1 MSDLQ
6 YYYRVTGC
14 PAQSSTDPN
23 CICWH
28 DEGAGPLE
36 STDNAPNMSWRKK
49 PLSRT
54 AVAWMDEEGCL
65 HTTFDSASFKN
76 GIVTP
81 LYTSTNSCAE
91 TATVITELV
100 SACEQLEKAV
110 LNLLPGAAQIVADV
124 GLINDALCAGVNAR
138 GKAKKKGACH
148 E

>member
-1 MSDLQ
+1 MSNVQHRTRISELEAELGRLASKIH
-6 YYYRVTGC
+6 Y
-14 PAQSSTDPN
+14 PE
-23 CICWH
+23 CW
-28 DEGAGPLE
+28 D
-36 STDNAPNMSWRKK
+36 
-49 PLSRT
+49 T
-54 AVAWMDEEGCL
+54 AVYPNLSDALHELGCNPDCCIQGADDG
-65 HTTFDSASFKN
+65 TPRPSKAPASVED
-76 GIVTP
+76 IP
-81 LYTSTNSCAE
+81 TSTNSCAE